1 MAYFHFHVNGYPQ
14 FPKWVRVFAI
24 CMIVFLMLVMVASIT
39 ISVCG
44 IIGVIW

>member
-1 MAYFHFHVNGYPQ
+1 MAYLHFHVNGYPQ

-24 CMIVFLMLVMVASIT
+24 CMIVFLMLFMVACIT

-44 IIGVIW
+44 IMGVI